1 MGRHRRCN
9 HNNISRIIKED
20 MLEIKNAQYIKEK
33 ENGANGAIRATI
45 NGVLSIIPLANG
57 NKDYIEILKQVEAGT
72 LTIADAD

>member
-1 MGRHRRCN
+1 M
-9 HNNISRIIKED
+9 
-20 MLEIKNAQYIKEK
+20 EIKNAQYLKEK